1 MAKAKKKSIFFCKEC
16 GFESAKW
23 LGQCPGCKEWNSFVE
38 EPVIKNTAG
47 KEVHAAEKKEP
58 SRLSEVSVEKEERVL
73 TGIGDKVK
81 FTKNGDLLEAEVI
94 VVETLNKSDVSFI
107 TYVVMTKDGRFFRR
121 YEYELND
128 LTS

>member
-1 MAKAKKKSIFFCKEC
+1 MKIETKF
-16 GFESAKW
+16 
-23 LGQCPGCKEWNSFVE
+23 N
-38 EPVIKNTAG
+38 
-47 KEVHAAEKKEP
+47 
-58 SRLSEVSVEKEERVL
+58 
-73 TGIGDKVK
+73 IGDKVK

-128 LTS
+128 LRREEYFFK

>member
-1 MAKAKKKSIFFCKEC
+1 MKIETKF
-16 GFESAKW
+16 
-23 LGQCPGCKEWNSFVE
+23 N
-38 EPVIKNTAG
+38 
-47 KEVHAAEKKEP
+47 
-58 SRLSEVSVEKEERVL
+58 
-73 TGIGDKVK
+73 IGDKVK

-107 TYVVMTKDGRFFRR
+107 TYVVMTKDGRFLRR

>member
-1 MAKAKKKSIFFCKEC
+1 MKIETKF
-16 GFESAKW
+16 
-23 LGQCPGCKEWNSFVE
+23 N
-38 EPVIKNTAG
+38 
-47 KEVHAAEKKEP
+47 
-58 SRLSEVSVEKEERVL
+58 
-73 TGIGDKVK
+73 IGDKVK

-121 YEYELND
+121 YEYELNY